1 MPQTLK
7 VEITQPHKVAPV
19 QQTPNP
25 KQLRISGRV
34 ETPVERAQRVLKTI
48 RSRCF
53 GVLSEADLALV
64 LRYPRQLGG
73 EARRAKER
81 DA

>member
-7 VEITQPHKVAPV
+7 VEIIQPHKAEPV

-34 ETPVERAQRVLKTI
+34 ETPVERERRILRIVK
-48 RSRCF
+48 SRCF
-53 GVLSEADLALV
+53 GVLTEEDLSLV
-64 LRYPRQLGG
+64 RVD
-73 EARRAKER
+73 ARRTKER